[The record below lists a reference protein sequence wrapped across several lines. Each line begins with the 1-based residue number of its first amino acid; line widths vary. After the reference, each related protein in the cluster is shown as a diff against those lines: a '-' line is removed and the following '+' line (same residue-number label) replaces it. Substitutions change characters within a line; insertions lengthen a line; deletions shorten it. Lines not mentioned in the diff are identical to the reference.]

1 MRLVNVVQKYGLF
14 VLSRHGHRS
23 WLGSLEETYD
33 RRRIPLR
40 DAFDA
45 STTFQMVYRIFCSKT
60 LFLSRC
66 SWHSCTPLCWYR
78 QRRSLPLWSI
88 CLRFVHA
95 SSISDR
101 WNYGMGEKPRVPA
114 PVDSSLH
121 SPALLIIALCFFLC
135 LRLYRGVPKEND
147 EIGQVLPY
155 LSPLQSQV
163 QAALY
168 PSIVH
173 PPYYPTCVQ
182 ISMPNPLFSS
192 CTLAYDCFGAR
203 EAARSFICWY
213 CPYVAVL
220 RFKCQDSRIE

>member
-1 MRLVNVVQKYGLF
+1 MTAGGFLFEMLLMLPQHSRWYTAFSVPKPSSYPDALDILVRLCADIVRGGPFHFGRY
-14 VLSRHGHRS
+14 VLDS
-23 WLGSLEETYD
+23 
-33 RRRIPLR
+33 
-40 DAFDA
+40 F
-45 STTFQMVYRIFCSKT
+45 T
-60 LFLSRC
+60 LLQY
-66 SWHSCTPLCWYR
+66 L
-78 QRRSLPLWSI
+78 I
-88 CLRFVHA
+88 DE
-95 SSISDR
+95 I
-101 WNYGMGEKPRVPA
+101 MGEKPRVPA

-121 SPALLIIALCFFLC
+121 SPAPLIIALCFFLC